1 MRNFGAADRM
11 TKIMERFGLEKA
23 RSLNIGG

>member
-11 TKIMERFGLEKA
+11 TKIMERFGPKRA
-23 RSLNIGG
+23 RNSSIRG